1 MSHAHIQRER
11 ERDSVAL
18 GLIKPISP
26 PSFFFSSTR
35 AQRQVEAFIEEIM
48 PGDEVKITVGRAG
61 ERGAVNE
68 DVRQHTHIVNSDED
82 KLSWLLQELPG
93 MIDEGDVLIFG
104 STRIR

>member
-1 MSHAHIQRER
+1 M
-11 ERDSVAL
+11 
-18 GLIKPISP
+18 
-26 PSFFFSSTR
+26 
-35 AQRQVEAFIEEIM
+35 EAFIEEIM

-68 DVRQHTHIVNSDED
+68 DVRQHTHVVNSDED

-104 STRIR
+104 GTRIRWAIRMRGVDENETLASGHGLISRFNHKTAAGWRRSQP